1 MTEGQYTQ
9 QDGRRLFEEDKA
21 RALSELHY
29 SMLIQWSDEDQAYL
43 VRLPDWERAGRVL
56 GQVTHGDSYAEA
68 LEHGLE
74 ALEALI
80 ASAHKHHE
88 TLPEPQTFVAA

>member
-1 MTEGQYTQ
+1 MSRKLRQW
-9 QDGRRLFEEDKA
+9 
-21 RALSELHY
+21 RADLQELHY

-43 VRLPDWERAGRVL
+43 VRLPDWERAERVL
-56 GQVTHGDSYAEA
+56 GPVTHGDTYAEA

-88 TLPEPQTFVAA
+88 ALPEAQTFAAV